1 MPKRRISAI
10 RMPDTPSP
18 VQVVQKLASEQIL
31 HPVQKTNEELSHVL
45 NNPAS
50 DPEGYQSPI
59 TLKLPTEKILH
70 DLDEAKET
78 GIVSVV
84 QQMGIDVDKEELFKA
99 LRYDRKQYDIGY
111 RDGLFA
117 GTLSTW
123 HNMIDSTPKDGEK
136 VLLGPI
142 DEDREIY
149 LGVCD
154 LQNGLFHL
162 QSTDR
167 TLSFAQVL
175 EWASIPDRLDIPF

>member
-10 RMPDTPSP
+10 KMPNTPSP
-18 VQVVQKLASEQIL
+18 LQVVQKIASEQVL

-45 NNPAS
+45 NNPVS
-50 DPEGYQSPI
+50 EPEGYQSPI
-59 TLKLPTEKILH
+59 TLRMSTERVLH
-70 DLDEAKET
+70 DSDEAKET

-84 QQMGIDVDKEELFKA
+84 QQMGVDIDKEELFKA

-123 HNMIDSTPKDGEK
+123 NNMIEKVPKHGEK
-136 VLLGPI
+136 VLVGPI
-142 DEDREIY
+142 DEDREVY

-154 LQNGLFHL
+154 VQNGLFHL
-162 QSTDR
+162 QFTER